1 MTIEDDIAFL
11 ERIPVLRRLGG
22 PALRIL
28 AIGAESYR
36 VDAGQVLFTAGD
48 TADGAFVV
56 QRGSFTLRPERGAE
70 ADIVAGPGTL
80 LGEFGAARGNHAAGH
95 RHGTRETRSV
105 LRIPRAMFL
114 KMLEGYP
121 DAARRLR
128 EVIAARADQWAREMD
143 NVRATLAPGHK
154 TK

>member
-11 ERIPVLRRLGG
+11 ERVPVLRPLGA

-28 AIGAESYR
+28 AISAEGYR
-36 VDAGQVLFTAGD
+36 VEPGQVLFMAGD
-48 TADGAFVV
+48 PADCAFVV

-80 LGEFGAARGNHAAGH
+80 LGESALLAETTRPATATAR
-95 RHGTRETRSV
+95 EDSIV

-143 NVRATLAPGHK
+143 NVRATLAPSPK